1 MPTLVAGNQSSVN
14 ALAANQMPENDRLLY
29 LLYPFQYP
37 LFQKMYFSTGRRAE
51 PVYNDQGLFSWF
63 TDELYPYFATL
74 TGAGI
79 AGGAATENI
88 ETLIDTAF
96 IMPNDLLLVE
106 STGQLLYCTTITTH
120 TTVSTMNG
128 TDLITASAAGN
139 CIRKVGTLD
148 HEMAG
153 VRTAT
158 STVPVQVSN
167 YLTKF
172 NEAVG
177 MTGRQQASKYW
188 TNGTSFKDQIDKKV
202 DEMKLMY
209 ENNFKFS
216 TASGT
221 KQITG
226 ADGQTYLATYGKG
239 LLGQITTN
247 IKEYTTIAEDFVD
260 SFAITL
266 FQTGGSN
273 VRDLYFGSNLSLGF
287 MKIVKDKYKIDPKPI
302 TTTYGVRLQKWI
314 LNQGEFNLIWDPTM
328 SNRYSDMG
336 FAIDPDARRPIKMR
350 YMADD
355 DKGSRKFRIEKH
367 VETPG
372 TDGRIDKFLADIGIQ
387 VPLEIINGIARKA
400 AA

>member
-1 MPTLVAGNQSSVN
+1 MPILVQGNQSSVN

-51 PVYNDQGLFSWF
+51 PVYNDKGLFNWY

-79 AGGAATENI
+79 AGGSATENI
-88 ETLIDTAF
+88 GSVINTAF
-96 IMPNDLLLVE
+96 IMPNDLLLIE
-106 STGQLLYCTTITTH
+106 STGQLVYCTTITPNITI
-120 TTVSTMNG
+120 STMNG
-128 TDLITASAAGN
+128 TDLISASAAGN

-148 HEMAG
+148 HEFAG
-153 VRTAT
+153 LRTAV

-172 NEAVG
+172 NESVG
-177 MTGRQQASKYW
+177 MTGRQQAGKTW
-188 TNGTSFKDQIDKKV
+188 TDGTSFKEQIDKKV

-216 TASGT
+216 TASGIKT
-221 KQITG
+221 VTG
-226 ADGQTYLATYGKG
+226 SDGATYNATYGKG

-247 IKEYTTIAEDFVD
+247 IKEYTTITEDFVD
-260 SFAITL
+260 NFAITL
-266 FQTGGSN
+266 FNTGGSN

-287 MKIVKDKYKIDPKPI
+287 MKIVKDKYRIDPKPI
-302 TTTYGVRLQKWI
+302 TAEYGVRLQKWI

-328 SNRYSDMG
+328 SNRYADQG
-336 FAIDPDARRPIKMR
+336 FAIDPDARRPVKMR

-355 DKGSRKFRIEKH
+355 DKGSRKFRIEKN
-367 VETPG
+367 VQTPG

-387 VPLEIINGIARKA
+387 VPLESINGIARKA
-400 AA
+400 V